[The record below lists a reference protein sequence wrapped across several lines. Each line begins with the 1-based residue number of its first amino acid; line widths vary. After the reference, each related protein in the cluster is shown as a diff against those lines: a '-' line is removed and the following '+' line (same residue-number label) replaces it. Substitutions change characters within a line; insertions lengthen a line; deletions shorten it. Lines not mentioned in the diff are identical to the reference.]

1 MVADYFAADEPLV
14 ISSLR
19 SRWTLKNKN
28 NSDPTTAFG
37 NTRGVPVPEWFQE
50 DVLEVGGLR
59 FVMDRI
65 HMHQRGDYLVFLD
78 KTDPLNADSG
88 TYDVLCGIWYMLI
101 RRVHENHKGILRGI
115 LSLTSL
121 WVI

>member
-14 ISSLR
+14 ISSRR
-19 SRWTLKNKN
+19 SRWTLKNKDD
-28 NSDPTTAFG
+28 SDPMTAFG

-50 DVLEVGGLR
+50 DALEVGGLR

-65 HMHQRGDYLVFLD
+65 HLHQRGDYLVFLD

-88 TYDVLCGIWYMLI
+88 TYDVVFW
-101 RRVHENHKGILRGI
+101 NRGHVY
-115 LSLTSL
+115 TQNA
-121 WVI
+121 